1 MASVS
6 TNKRSY
12 WTLGYLLPRL
22 MLLCMVLDLVFPF
35 VPLDTLTFRAWE
47 AALRRYPNAP
57 GPFKPDMHF
66 HRDDSYG
73 GAASIGNLPALR
85 QYHPADFTTDAY
97 GFHNPPALSQ
107 PNPVG
112 ILIGDSFAVGS
123 ELPEDQTL
131 TAQLTRLSGS
141 YFYNAGGPQPLRLR
155 SLQSVAQRIGLHRGL
170 VIYEFLES
178 HALDRPPSATPDGG
192 HGWGQTTFLRL
203 LGTNWGDRL
212 RTPINEFHGSP
223 LQGLS
228 VKIEKNL
235 QNGVFLPNSFSAFV
249 VQAKLRNG
257 VSMVFLPNEFKL
269 PPSPK
274 EPAAQWAAYFAWYA
288 AELRKDALDFM
299 VVLVPGRP
307 AIYGPFFDPPQE
319 TAAFRA
325 VHDAFTEALQSKGVS
340 VVPLLPRYEQ
350 EAPLLFRKNVYLYNP
365 DDAHWNS
372 CGTGVA
378 ASEILLHLPS
388 EVWSRYGRPAP
399 SNVPASADAPSLSSC
414 QSAAN

>member
-6 TNKRSY
+6 TNKRSH

-22 MLLCMVLDLVFPF
+22 MLLCLVLDLVFRF

-57 GPFKPDMHF
+57 GPFAPNKHYHWDN
-66 HRDDSYG
+66 SYG

-85 QYHPADFTTDAY
+85 HYHPADFTTDAY

-131 TAQLTRLSGS
+131 TAQLTRLSGF

-155 SLQSVAQRIGLHRGL
+155 SLQSVAQRIGLHHGF

-212 RTPINEFHGSP
+212 RTPSNEFHASP

-249 VQAKLRNG
+249 VQAKLSNG
-257 VSMVFLPNEFKL
+257 LPMVFLPYEFK
-269 PPSPK
+269 SPADPGK
-274 EPAAQWAAYFAWYA
+274 AASEWASYFAWYS
-288 AELRKDALDFM
+288 AELQKDGLDFL
-299 VVLVPGRP
+299 VLLVPNRP
-307 AIYGPFFDPPQE
+307 AIYAPFFVPAQNASPS
-319 TAAFRA
+319 RA

-350 EAPLLFRKNVYLYNP
+350 EAPLLFRKNVYLYYP
-365 DDAHWNS
+365 DDGHWNS
-372 CGTGVA
+372 CGAAVA
-378 ASEILLHLPS
+378 ASEILLHLSS

-399 SNVPASADAPSLSSC
+399 SNVPASGDAPGLSPC
-414 QSAAN
+414 VNPAN